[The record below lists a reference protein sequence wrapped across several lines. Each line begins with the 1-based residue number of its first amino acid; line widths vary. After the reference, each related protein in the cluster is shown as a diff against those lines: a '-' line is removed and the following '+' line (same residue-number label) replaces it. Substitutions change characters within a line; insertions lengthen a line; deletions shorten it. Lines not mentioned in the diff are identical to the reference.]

1 MSYCRMYIQVNLE
14 TRPRISEQKFSV
26 EVAERNKQE
35 DEIAIPILADSS
47 FLSVLLLSVKRKA
60 MLSFL

>member
-1 MSYCRMYIQVNLE
+1 M
-14 TRPRISEQKFSV
+14 SEQKFSV